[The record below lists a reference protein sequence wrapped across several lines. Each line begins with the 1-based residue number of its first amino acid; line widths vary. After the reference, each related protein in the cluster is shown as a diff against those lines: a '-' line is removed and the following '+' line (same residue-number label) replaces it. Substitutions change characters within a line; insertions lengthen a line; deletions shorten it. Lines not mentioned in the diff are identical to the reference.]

1 MDILQDYKALQTK
14 KKKRLKNNVEWTT
27 IHESFWCL
35 ILLCFELLQ
44 VFVMIIEDVYCQ

>member
-14 KKKRLKNNVEWTT
+14 KRLKNNVEWTA

-44 VFVMIIEDVYCQ
+44 VFVMIIENIYCQ